1 MHPLFTKR
9 PRPSTLNQIQKV
21 FEEDEIIEIPDGE
34 SSPGWLPSSGS
45 PSAVS
50 PERCSPQPG
59 GNQEDPIILESYSPR
74 SPLPLPSQSLPSKL
88 PIRPPFLS
96 PVASRIKSSK
106 DKNTDNVP
114 YPDRDSQHVRGP
126 QQIYPAPDTHYSR
139 RQHRRATTST
149 SHSSILDP
157 NQDMN
162 DTASFTDTMHFLS
175 YTAAGKE
182 TYLEEIP
189 SEHSRLHPA
198 ISRLVNPDA
207 ARPTGSSSIHNAWTD
222 KWRPTRAEEVL
233 GNESN
238 AIYLR
243 DWLSALELHFDTC
256 SRVTP
261 KQDQKTDSTVKAG
274 QIVRRNKRLRVMRVV
289 EKHRGRKKRRI
300 DSDDSNDWIVYSD
313 ESEGEVLQADEID
326 DGIEQAPS
334 RLYRKHS
341 RSDLPV
347 SASLNQF
354 SNHLTN
360 TILLAGPS
368 GAGKTAAIYACADE
382 LGWEVFEV
390 YPGIGKRNG
399 ASIENMIGDVGK
411 NHLVRKTQHRG
422 GEAIRP
428 AKGHDALDML
438 SGKRKDLADEQL
450 QDCPSPARDFGF
462 ISRSDDQL
470 GQGASGSST
479 VRQSLILLEE
489 VDILF
494 KEDNNFWP
502 AVTNFI
508 KDCKRPV
515 ICTCNGS
522 SQCHNRLSLN

>member
-1 MHPLFTKR
+1 M
-9 PRPSTLNQIQKV
+9 
-21 FEEDEIIEIPDGE
+21 EDEIIEIPDDE
-34 SSPGWLPSSGS
+34 SSSSSLLPLGS
-45 PSAVS
+45 PHAVS
-50 PERCSPQPG
+50 FERCSPQPG
-59 GNQEDPIILESYSPR
+59 GSQEDPIILELS
-74 SPLPLPSQSLPSKL
+74 
-88 PIRPPFLS
+88 PIRPPLPLLS
-96 PVASRIKSSK
+96 QSPPSQLFIRPSSMSLIASRAKSSK
-106 DKNTDNVP
+106 DRNTDIVP

-126 QQIYPAPDTHYSR
+126 QQIYSTPNAPYSR
-139 RQHRRATTST
+139 RQQRRAIMFT
-149 SHSSILDP
+149 SHLSMLDL

-162 DTASFTDTMHFLS
+162 DIASSTDTMHFLP
-175 YTAAGKE
+175 YTEAGKE

-198 ISRLVNPDA
+198 ILRLANPAASR
-207 ARPTGSSSIHNAWTD
+207 TIGSSSVHNWTD

-243 DWLSALELHFDTC
+243 DWLSALELHFDISSTET
-256 SRVTP
+256 SKRN
-261 KQDQKTDSTVKAG
+261 QKTDGTTKAG
-274 QIVRRNKRLRVMRVV
+274 ENVRRNKRLRVVRAV
-289 EKHRGRKKRRI
+289 EKHRGRKKRRT
-300 DSDDSNDWIVYSD
+300 DSDDSDLDDWIVYSD
-313 ESEGEVLQADEID
+313 ESEGEVLQADDID
-326 DGIEQAPS
+326 DDIDQAPS

-341 RSDLPV
+341 PSDLAVPT
-347 SASLNQF
+347 LPNQF
-354 SNHLTN
+354 SSHLTN

-399 ASIENMIGDVGK
+399 ASIENMVGDVGK
-411 NHLVRKTQHRG
+411 NHLVRQTQHRG
-422 GEAIRP
+422 GEAIETSKSR
-428 AKGHDALDML
+428 DAFATF
-438 SGKRKDLADEQL
+438 SGKGKEQL
-450 QDCPSPARDFGF
+450 QDRHYPTRDFGF
-462 ISRSDDQL
+462 VSRSDGQP

-502 AVTNFI
+502 TVTNFI

-522 SQCHNRLSLN
+522 SQCHDRCFSPS